1 MFEAIEL
8 YELAIDYYK
17 RNILLLSLDQKTG
30 IQALERLFPDKLV
43 RPGHIKKIEHHYKR
57 HGIRNLIGGLV
68 VATGEVFG
76 KLYSRNR
83 NFELGN
89 YLAYVF
95 NKCHRYKQI
104 HIIAD
109 NYGTHTHLNT
119 CLLVAKFCSIKISKT
134 KLKTKKQRVEFLKSK
149 NKWIV
154 FHFLPTHASWLNQIE
169 IWFSILYEKILKR
182 GSFSSI
188 EDLNKQI
195 MDFIEIQW
203 NQKNAHPFQW
213 TYKGKVCY
221 A

>member
-1 MFEAIEL
+1 MEAIEL

-43 RPGHIKKIEHHYKR
+43 KPGHIKKIEHHYKR
-57 HGIRNLIGGLV
+57 HGIRNLIAGLV

-76 KLYSRNR
+76 KMYSRNR
-83 NFELGN
+83 NFELTN
-89 YLAYVF
+89 YLSYLF
-95 NKCHRYKQI
+95 NKFSTFKQI

-119 CLLVAKFCSIKISKT
+119 CLLVAKFCNIRISKA
-134 KLKTKKQRVEFLKSK
+134 KLKTKQQRVDFLRSK
-149 NKWIV
+149 KKWIV
-154 FHFLPTHASWLNQIE
+154 FPFLPTHASWLNQIE
-169 IWFSILYEKILKR
+169 IWFSILQRKVIKK
-182 GSFSSI
+182 GSFDTTQDLDNKIMGFLEI
-188 EDLNKQI
+188 E
-195 MDFIEIQW
+195 W

-213 TYKGKVCY
+213 TYKGKVCC